1 MPNDLLGWGLAML
14 VLIVA
19 LAAIAVTPR
28 ARRGPTRGDDVGGG
42 AYAYLGGSRNDDNG
56 PDGFGGDGGGGDGG
70 GD

>member
-28 ARRGPTRGDDVGGG
+28 ARRPGRCDNGGGG